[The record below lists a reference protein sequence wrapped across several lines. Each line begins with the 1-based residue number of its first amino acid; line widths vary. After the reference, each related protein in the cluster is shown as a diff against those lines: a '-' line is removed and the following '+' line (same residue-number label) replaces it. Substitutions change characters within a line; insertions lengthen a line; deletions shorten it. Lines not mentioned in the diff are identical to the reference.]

1 MDGLAGA
8 ILLSGNQRFSLAGNH
23 ERRQIAYNG
32 KNNNLRGV
40 KKCPCLKE
48 KTHLFW
54 VLPIIVP
61 LAGLSPNLLQAKALT
76 SPLPTRIVWRS
87 TCATW
92 PPRYPAPR
100 SFHVTCRTM
109 RSSTLLLPGPARLSE
124 VSSTF

>member
-8 ILLSGNQRFSLAGNH
+8 IPLSGNQRFSLAGNH

-48 KTHLFW
+48 KTHLFS

-76 SPLPTRIVWRS
+76 SPLPTRIASRS

-92 PPRYPAPR
+92 PPRYPPPR
-100 SFHVTCRTM
+100 SFHVTCKTLL
-109 RSSTLLLPGPARLSE
+109 SPALLLPAPPILP
-124 VSSTF
+124 